1 MNLEKYKKHFVNVNL
16 TIIDALNLL
25 NKLPDNCILFV
36 VNKKQE
42 LIGTITDG
50 DIRRAL
56 LNGSKLDEN
65 IDNAYQQNPK
75 YVYKN
80 NIDFSYLLKL
90 KKNRIKL
97 IPITNNKKQIID
109 LIDFNIFETYLPLDV
124 VMMAGGKG
132 TRLLPLTEKKPKP
145 MLQIGGKP
153 IIEHN
158 IDRLIKFGVKEIFIS
173 INYLGD
179 QIEEYFKDGSM
190 KEISINYLKEK
201 KALGTIGSISLKDKY
216 RNDVLLMNS
225 DILTNIYHQMNIHLY
240 L

>member
-80 NIDFSYLLKL
+80 NIDFS
-90 KKNRIKL
+90 
-97 IPITNNKKQIID
+97 
-109 LIDFNIFETYLPLDV
+109 
-124 VMMAGGKG
+124 
-132 TRLLPLTEKKPKP
+132 
-145 MLQIGGKP
+145 
-153 IIEHN
+153 
-158 IDRLIKFGVKEIFIS
+158 
-173 INYLGD
+173 
-179 QIEEYFKDGSM
+179 
-190 KEISINYLKEK
+190 
-201 KALGTIGSISLKDKY
+201 
-216 RNDVLLMNS
+216 
-225 DILTNIYHQMNIHLY
+225 
-240 L
+240 

>member
-80 NIDFSYLLKL
+80 NIDFSYLQKL

-158 IDRLIKFGVKEIFIS
+158 IDRLIKFGVKEILFQSTTLVIRLKS
-173 INYLGD
+173 ILRMD
-179 QIEEYFKDGSM
+179 Q
-190 KEISINYLKEK
+190 
-201 KALGTIGSISLKDKY
+201 
-216 RNDVLLMNS
+216 
-225 DILTNIYHQMNIHLY
+225 
-240 L
+240 